1 MRCAAMAA
9 TWTVSSAAI
18 EPLLRARHGRRLR
31 AMRFSDYLWGQ
42 RILFDSE
49 LPPGR
54 IAKRLVDVPPR
65 WPPFSTGVVGW
76 AAFGWF
82 SLRYYRSA
90 WFRRAWLPVVAGR
103 IRSHGDGSRITI
115 RYRVPRHLLLLTA
128 FWAYLLVRLI
138 ADSGLPSVFAI
149 LFLLISVALV
159 LGTIGMPTTLREA
172 DDDLGE
178 ILAVVEAAAGRS
190 A

>member
-1 MRCAAMAA
+1 
-9 TWTVSSAAI
+9 
-18 EPLLRARHGRRLR
+18 
-31 AMRFSDYLWGQ
+31 MRFSDYLCGQ
-42 RILFDSE
+42 RIVIDSE

-54 IAKRLVDVPPR
+54 IAMRLAEVPPS

-90 WFRRAWLPVVAGR
+90 WFRRAWLPVAAGR
-103 IRSHGDGSRITI
+103 VRSHGDGSRITI

-138 ADSGLPSVFAI
+138 ADAGRPSLFAI
-149 LFLLISVALV
+149 LFLLISVALL
-159 LGTIGMPTTLREA
+159 LGMIGMPTNLCEA